1 MTMGRLLI
9 INPNTSATVSA
20 LLQRH
25 VQGEVSPALK
35 VHTVTARFGAP
46 YIASEASYAVAQH
59 AVLDAWAAAV
69 ERGER
74 PDAVLIGC
82 FGDPGLFALRET
94 CGVPVGGLAQAAFA
108 AAAGHGRFAVV
119 TGGERWR
126 PMLERL
132 VLALGHAGSLAGI
145 HTVAQSGAE
154 LAADPAGAH
163 ALLADA
169 CLEAVAR
176 FRAEAVILGGAG
188 LAGLATAI
196 APRLP
201 VPLVDSVS
209 AGARWAIEA
218 GRTAPGPFAASIDVA
233 WQGVSWELEALA
245 GRHPHP

>member
-1 MTMGRLLI
+1 MPRLLV

-25 VQGEVSPALK
+25 VQNEVSPALK

-59 AVLDAWAAAV
+59 AVLDAWAAALA
-69 ERGER
+69 RGER

-94 CGVPVGGLAQAAFA
+94 CGVPVGSLAEAAFA
-108 AAAGHGRFAVV
+108 AAARHGRFAVV

-132 VLALGHAGSLAGI
+132 ALALGHAPSLAGI
-145 HTVAQSGAE
+145 HTVAASGAE

-163 ALLADA
+163 ALLAEA
-169 CLEAVAR
+169 CREAVAR
-176 FRAEAVILGGAG
+176 FDAQAVILGGAG
-188 LAGLATAI
+188 LAGMAAAI
-196 APRLP
+196 APELA
-201 VPLVDSVS
+201 VPLIDSVS

-218 GRTAPGPFAASIDVA
+218 GRAPAGPRAAGLAVA
-233 WQGVSWELEALA
+233 WQGVSWELEALN
-245 GRHPHP
+245 GRQPHP

>member
-1 MTMGRLLI
+1 VGRLLI
-9 INPNTSATVSA
+9 INPNTSTAVSA

-69 ERGER
+69 ARGEHAG
-74 PDAVLIGC
+74 AVLIGC
-82 FGDPGLFALRET
+82 FGDPGLFALREAS
-94 CGVPVGGLAQAAFA
+94 GVPVGGLAQAAFA
-108 AAAGHGRFAVV
+108 AAARHGRFAVV

-132 VLALGHAGSLAGI
+132 ALALGHASALAGI
-145 HTVAQSGAE
+145 HTVAPSGAE
-154 LAADPAGAH
+154 LAADPAGAQ
-163 ALLADA
+163 ALLTGA

-176 FRAEAVILGGAG
+176 YEAQAVILGGAG
-188 LAGLATAI
+188 LAGLAAAI

-201 VPLVDSVS
+201 VPLIDSVS

-218 GRTAPGPFAASIDVA
+218 GRTAAAPRAAGIDA
-233 WQGVSWELEALA
+233 GWQGVSWELEALA
-245 GRHPHP
+245 ARHPHP